1 MTILTWAIRLVIF
14 FFLVVF
20 AVQNTAP
27 VTLNLLLDQVWQ
39 APLVIVLLTFFA
51 AGAVLGALSLLGV
64 LYRQR
69 REISRLRQQLASKTP
84 LESTPE
90 LPPAP

>member
-1 MTILTWAIRLVIF
+1 MTILTWAMRLVIF

-20 AVQNTAP
+20 AVQNSDP
-27 VTLNLLLDQVWQ
+27 VKLKLFVE
-39 APLVIVLLTFFA
+39 PGFEVRLVIVLLAFFS
-51 AGAVLGALSLLGV
+51 AGVALGLVSLLGV

-69 REISRLRQQLASKTP
+69 REISRLRQQLGDKALP
-84 LESTPE
+84 PPE

>member
-1 MTILTWAIRLVIF
+1 MTALTWAIRLIIF

-27 VTLNLLLDQVWQ
+27 VTLKLFLGQSWEE
-39 APLVIVLLTFFA
+39 PLVIVLLVFFA
-51 AGAVLGALSLLGV
+51 GGAVIGALSLVGA

-69 REISRLRQQLASKTP
+69 REITRLKKQLGEMARQTP
-84 LESTPE
+84 PE
-90 LPPAP
+90 LPPPAA

>member
-1 MTILTWAIRLVIF
+1 MTVLTWVIRLVIF

-27 VTLNLLLDQVWQ
+27 VTLNFVLDHVWQ
-39 APLVIVLLTFFA
+39 APLVIVLLAFFS
-51 AGAVLGALSLLGV
+51 AGAVLGVLSVLGV

-69 REISRLRQQLASKTP
+69 REIARLRQLADKTSAP
-84 LESTPE
+84 SMPE
-90 LPPAP
+90 LPPAL

>member
-69 REISRLRQQLASKTP
+69 REISRLRQQLASKAP
-84 LESTPE
+84 QESMPE
-90 LPPAP
+90 LPPVS

>member
-1 MTILTWAIRLVIF
+1 LTWVIRLIIF

-27 VTLNLLLDQVWQ
+27 VTLNLILDQVWQ

-51 AGAVLGALSLLGV
+51 AGAVLGALSLVGV

-69 REISRLRQQLASKTP
+69 REISRLRQQVGKAVP
-84 LESTPE
+84 GSTPE
-90 LPPAP
+90 LTQKQPPAP

>member
-1 MTILTWAIRLVIF
+1 MTILTWVIRLVIF

-27 VTLNLLLDQVWQ
+27 VTLNLFLDQAWQ

-69 REISRLRQQLASKTP
+69 REISRLRQQVGKLPPEAA
-84 LESTPE
+84 PE
-90 LPPAP
+90 LPPAL